1 MMANNV
7 ERGHEL
13 IHGNRDG
20 PGKTNETFTICRT
33 GVPRRRVAA
42 EIKTGLH
49 SNYHL
54 VKVKGIYYPRNNPN
68 SKAMDNV
75 NAQEDGWRCPAQAT
89 DARPPSEGVPVTPGG
104 EKRFLP
110 GAPAKTRSMDF
121 IHGEEPPVEAKK
133 RTYTLCRLGVPRR
146 QLVWE
151 IAAGLHPDYGLVHSP
166 RGDLPWPTN
175 AAETQRWSCCMV
187 AR

>member
-1 MMANNV
+1 MAN
-7 ERGHEL
+7 GIDCGYEL

-20 PGKTNETFTICRT
+20 PGKCSETFTICQI

-42 EIKTGLH
+42 EIKKDLH
-49 SNYHL
+49 PNYHL
-54 VKVKGIYYPRNNPN
+54 VEVSGIYYPRNNPN

-75 NAQEDGWRCPAQAT
+75 NAQRSGWRCPAHEAYALLLAEGPPASP
-89 DARPPSEGVPVTPGG
+89 AR

-110 GAPAKTRSMDF
+110 GAPAKTRSIDF
-121 IHGEEPPVEAKK
+121 VHGEDPPVEAKE
-133 RTYTLCRLGVPRR
+133 RTYALCRLGVPRR

-151 IAAGLHPDYGLVHSP
+151 IAAGLHPGYGLLRSP
-166 RGDLPWPTN
+166 RGYLPWPTN
-175 AAETQRWSCCMV
+175 AEKTQSWSCCMV